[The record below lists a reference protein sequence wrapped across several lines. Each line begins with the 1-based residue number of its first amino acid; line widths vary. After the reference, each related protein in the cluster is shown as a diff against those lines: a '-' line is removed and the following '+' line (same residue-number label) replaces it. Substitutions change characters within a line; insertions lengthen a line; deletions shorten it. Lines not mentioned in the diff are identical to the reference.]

1 MQPDLVIRGGFVVDG
16 SGRPG
21 YEADVVVTGER
32 IAAVGRY
39 DGPAGEVIDARGML
53 VTPGFIDIH
62 THLDAQITWD
72 PLGAPSCFHGVTS
85 VVMGNCGVGFA
96 PCRPADRDYLMFLM
110 EGVEDVP
117 RAAMAAGIPWGWESF
132 GEYTRY
138 LDSIPLGLNVG
149 AQVGHC
155 ALRIHAMGERGA
167 TEERA
172 GADDLIAMQALLRE
186 AMAGGALG
194 VSTSRTTGHKTPAG
208 DAVPGTF
215 ADPAEMQALAAV
227 LAECNTGVFEL
238 APYGAVGEAA
248 GGAMGE
254 LAWMEA
260 VAPASRRPVMF
271 GLVQNQNHP
280 DDWRAILAAVDE
292 IRGRGA
298 DVIPQV
304 SVRGVGILLC
314 AETLSPLLVFPA
326 AGDYLHLSREELLAA
341 LQTPDVRR
349 ALCDSLDASEGK
361 ILAGYGHIDTVF
373 EWRDEGEL
381 SYETARENGIAAAAE
396 RAGRHPGELLIDRMV
411 ARGLEGFFY
420 IPIFNQSLDAV
431 QAMLTHR
438 ASVIGLGDAGAH
450 AGQICDASVPTFT
463 LAYWVRRRRVL
474 ALEEAV
480 KRLTLDP
487 ALLYGIRDRGL
498 VRRGWAAD
506 LNVIDFARLGVREPE
521 VRHDFPTGA
530 RHLSQRADGYLATIV
545 NGRVVMRGGE
555 HTGALPGRLIRNEA
569 VG

>member
-1 MQPDLVIRGGFVVDG
+1 MRPDLVIRGGVIVDG
-16 SGRPG
+16 SGRPAF
-21 YEADVVVTGER
+21 EADVAVVGDR
-32 IAAVGRY
+32 IAGIGRY
-39 DGPAGEVIDARGML
+39 DGPAGEVIDARGKL

-72 PLGAPSCFHGVTS
+72 PLGAPSCYHGVTS

-96 PCRPADRDYLMFLM
+96 PCRAADRDYLMFLM

-117 RAAMAAGIPWGWESF
+117 RAAMAAGIEWAWESF
-132 GEYTRY
+132 GEYYRH

-149 AQVGHC
+149 AHVGHC

-167 TEERA
+167 KEEHAGRA
-172 GADDLIAMQALLRE
+172 DLAAMQALLRE
-186 AMAGGALG
+186 AMRAGALG

-215 ADPAEMQALAAV
+215 ADRSEMQALGAV
-227 LAECNTGVFEL
+227 LAEFNAGVFEL
-238 APYGAVGEAA
+238 APYGAVGEAP
-248 GGAMGE
+248 GGTLGE
-254 LAWMEA
+254 LGWMEA
-260 VAPASRRPVMF
+260 VARASRRPVMF
-271 GLVQNQNHP
+271 GLVQNQNQP
-280 DDWRAILAAVDE
+280 DDWRDVLAAVDA
-292 IRGRGA
+292 IRARGA

-326 AGDYLHLSREELLAA
+326 AGDYLHLSRSELLDA
-341 LQTPDVRR
+341 LTKPDVRR
-349 ALCDSLDASEGK
+349 ALCASLDATEGK

-396 RAGRHPGELLIDRMV
+396 RAGRHPGELLIDRLV
-411 ARGLEGFFY
+411 ARRLDGFFY
-420 IPIFNQSLDAV
+420 IPIFNQSLAAV
-431 QAMLTHR
+431 QAMLDHAAT
-438 ASVIGLGDAGAH
+438 VIGLGDAGAH

-463 LAYWVRRRRVL
+463 LAYWVRRRRAF
-474 ALEEAV
+474 ALEQMV

-487 ALLYGIRDRGL
+487 ALLYGIAGRGL

-506 LNVIDFARLGVREPE
+506 LNVIDFERLGVREPE
-521 VRHDFPTGA
+521 VRHDFPTAA
-530 RHLSQRADGYLATIV
+530 RHLSQRADGYVATIV
-545 NGRVVMRGGE
+545 NGSVMMRDGE
-555 HTGALPGRLIRNEA
+555 HTGALPGRLLRNEA
-569 VG
+569 AG

>member
-1 MQPDLVIRGGFVVDG
+1 MHPDLVLRGGFVVDG

-21 YEADVVVTGER
+21 FEADVAVVGDR
-32 IAAVGRY
+32 IAGVGRY
-39 DGPAGEVIDARGML
+39 DGPAGEVIDARGKL

-96 PCRPADRDYLMFLM
+96 PCREADRDYLMFLM

-117 RAAMAAGIPWGWESF
+117 RAAMAAGIPWAWESF
-132 GEYTRY
+132 GEYYRY
-138 LDSIPLGLNVG
+138 LDSVPLGLNVG
-149 AQVGHC
+149 AHVGHC
-155 ALRIHAMGERGA
+155 ALRIHAMGARGA
-167 TEERA
+167 KEEHARP
-172 GADDLIAMQALLRE
+172 DDLTAMQALLRE
-186 AMAGGALG
+186 AMAAGALG

-215 ADPAEMQALAAV
+215 AEPAEMQALGAV
-227 LAECNTGVFEL
+227 LAEFNTGVFEL
-238 APYGAVGEAA
+238 APFGAVGEAS
-248 GGAMGE
+248 GGTLGE

-260 VAPASRRPVMF
+260 VARASRRPVMF

-280 DDWRAILAAVDE
+280 DDWRDVLAAVDR
-292 IRGRGA
+292 IRARGA

-314 AETLSPLLVFPA
+314 TETLSPLLVFPA
-326 AGDYLHLSREELLAA
+326 AGDYLHLSKAELLEA
-341 LQTPDVRR
+341 LQTSDVRR
-349 ALCDSLDASEGK
+349 ALCASLDATQGK

-396 RAGRHPGELLIDRMV
+396 RAGRHPGEMLIDRLV
-411 ARGLEGFFY
+411 ARRLDGFFY

-431 QAMLTHR
+431 ASMLGHSATI
-438 ASVIGLGDAGAH
+438 IGLGDAGAH

-463 LAYWVRRRRVL
+463 LAYWVRRRR
-474 ALEEAV
+474 AMTLEHVV

-487 ALLYGIRDRGL
+487 ALLYGIRGRGL
-498 VRRGWAAD
+498 VSRGWAAD
-506 LNVIDFARLGVREPE
+506 LNVIDFDRLGVREPE
-521 VRHDFPTGA
+521 VRHDFPTAA
-530 RHLSQRADGYLATIV
+530 RHLSQRADGYVATIV
-545 NGRVVMRGGE
+545 NGAVVMRDGE
-555 HTGALPGRLIRNEA
+555 PSGALPGRLLRNEA
-569 VG
+569 VA

>member
-1 MQPDLVIRGGFVVDG
+1 MRPDVLIRGGFVVDG
-16 SGRPG
+16 SGRPAC
-21 YEADVVVTGER
+21 EADVAVVGDR
-32 IAAVGRY
+32 IAGVGRY
-39 DGPAGEVIDARGML
+39 DGPAGEVIEARGKL

-72 PLGAPSCFHGVTS
+72 PLGAPSCYHGVTS

-96 PCRPADRDYLMFLM
+96 PCRTADRDYLMFLM

-132 GEYTRY
+132 GEYYRY
-138 LDSIPLGLNVG
+138 LDAIPLGLNVG
-149 AQVGHC
+149 AHVGHC

-167 TEERA
+167 TDDHA
-172 GADDLIAMQALLRE
+172 APDDLVAMQALLRE
-186 AMAGGALG
+186 AMAAGALG

-215 ADPAEMQALAAV
+215 ASAEEMHALGAV
-227 LAECNTGVFEL
+227 LAEFNSGVFEL
-238 APYGAVGEAA
+238 APYGAVGEAP
-248 GGAMGE
+248 GGIAAE
-254 LAWMEA
+254 LGWMEA
-260 VAPASRRPVMF
+260 VARANRRPVMF
-271 GLVQNQNHP
+271 GLVQNQSHP
-280 DDWRAILAAVDE
+280 DEWRDVLAEVDR
-292 IRGRGA
+292 IRARGA

-314 AETLSPLLVFPA
+314 LETLSPLLIFPA
-326 AGDYLHLSREELLAA
+326 ASDYLHLSKAELLSA
-341 LQTPDVRR
+341 LRTPEVRR
-349 ALCDSLDASEGK
+349 ALCASLDASEGK

-381 SYETARENGIAAAAE
+381 SYETARENGVAAAAE
-396 RAGRHPGELLIDRMV
+396 RAGRHAGEELIDRML
-411 ARGLEGFFY
+411 ARRLEGFFY
-420 IPIFNQSLDAV
+420 IPIFNQSLAAV
-431 QAMLTHR
+431 ESMLGHPAT
-438 ASVIGLGDAGAH
+438 VIGLGDAGAH

-474 ALEEAV
+474 GLEQAV

-487 ALLYGIRDRGL
+487 ALLYGLRGRGL

-506 LNVIDFARLGVREPE
+506 LNVIDFDRLGVREPE
-521 VRHDFPTGA
+521 VRHDFPTAA

-545 NGRVVMRGGE
+545 NGAVVMRQGE
-555 HTGALPGRLIRNEA
+555 HTGALPGRVLRNEA
-569 VG
+569 VS

>member
-1 MQPDLVIRGGFVVDG
+1 MRPDLVIRGGFVVDG

-21 YEADVVVTGER
+21 FEADVALVGDR
-32 IAAVGRY
+32 IAGVGRY
-39 DGPAGEVIDARGML
+39 DGPADEVIDARGKL

-72 PLGAPSCFHGVTS
+72 PLGSPSCFHGVTS

-96 PCRPADRDYLMFLM
+96 PCREADRDYLMFLM

-117 RAAMAAGIPWGWESF
+117 RAAMAAGIPWAWESF
-132 GEYTRY
+132 GEYYRY
-138 LDSIPLGLNVG
+138 LDSILLGLNVG
-149 AQVGHC
+149 AHVGHC

-167 TEERA
+167 AAEHA
-172 GADDLIAMQALLRE
+172 APGDLAAMQVLLRE
-186 AMAGGALG
+186 AMAAGALG

-208 DAVPGTF
+208 DPVPGTF
-215 ADPAEMQALAAV
+215 ADPAEMQALGAV
-227 LAECNTGVFEL
+227 LGEYNAGVFEL
-238 APYGAVGEAA
+238 APFGAVGEA
-248 GGAMGE
+248 GGGTLGE
-254 LAWMEA
+254 LGWMEA
-260 VAPASRRPVMF
+260 VARASRRPVMF

-280 DDWRAILAAVDE
+280 DDWRDVLAAVDA
-292 IRGRGA
+292 IRARGA

-326 AGDYLHLSREELLAA
+326 GGDYLHLSRAELLEA
-341 LQTPDVRR
+341 LGTPDVRR
-349 ALCDSLDASEGK
+349 ALCASLDATAGK

-396 RAGRHPGELLIDRMV
+396 RAGRHPGEVLIDRLV

-431 QAMLTHR
+431 EAMLGHPATM
-438 ASVIGLGDAGAH
+438 IGLGDAGAH

-463 LAYWVRRRRVL
+463 LAYWVRRRR
-474 ALEEAV
+474 AMMLEQVV

-487 ALLYGIRDRGL
+487 ALLYGIRARGL

-506 LNVIDFARLGVREPE
+506 LNVIDFDRLGVREPE
-521 VRHDFPTGA
+521 VRHDFPTAA
-530 RHLSQRADGYLATIV
+530 RHLSQRADGYVATIV
-545 NGRVVMRGGE
+545 NGRVVMRDGA
-555 HTGALPGRLIRNEA
+555 HTGALPGRVLRNEA
-569 VG
+569 MA